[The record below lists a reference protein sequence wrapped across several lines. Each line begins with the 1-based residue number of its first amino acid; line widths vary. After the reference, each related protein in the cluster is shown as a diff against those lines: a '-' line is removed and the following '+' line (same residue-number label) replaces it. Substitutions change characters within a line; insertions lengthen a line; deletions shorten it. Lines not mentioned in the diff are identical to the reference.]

1 MSGMNNVPQVDQL
14 IAERRAQI
22 AAGGVPMSPACW
34 DVALAMIGWPYVYSA
49 WGAECTPS
57 ERRKRYNMTEIEN
70 IVKACQVLN
79 GSRGSCSGCKWYM
92 DGDRVRC
99 FDCRGFTRFVIEE
112 ITGFKLYGDTCA
124 SQWGH
129 AANWCRKGQI
139 GKDQIPQGVLVC
151 LYIYNGTKWTHTG
164 LYMDGSTCECSS
176 GVQHFETMKKNRW
189 THWAV
194 AEVFRD
200 ELKEADDMAEGKA
213 IVTGKKVALRKDPS
227 KSAAI
232 ITRINTG
239 ETVELAEE
247 PPKEWLYVEYKGKK
261 GWMMRESLQE

>member
-1 MSGMNNVPQVDQL
+1 MNNIPQVDQL

-22 AAGGVPMSPACW
+22 AAGGILLSPACW
-34 DVALAMIGWPYVYSA
+34 DLALAMIGWPYVYSA
-49 WGAECTPS
+49 WGAACTTS
-57 ERRKRYNMTEIEN
+57 ERRKRYKLTEIQN

-99 FDCRGFTRFVIEE
+99 FDCRGFSKFVIEA
-112 ITGFKLYGDTCA
+112 ITGFALYGDTCA

-139 GKDQIPQGVLVC
+139 GKDQIPEGVLVC

-164 LYMDGSTCECSS
+164 LYLNGSTCECSNN
-176 GVQHFETMKKNRW
+176 VQYFETMKKNRW

-194 AEVFRD
+194 AMPFKNEM
-200 ELKEADDMAEGKA
+200 EAEDVPKPGYAE
-213 IVTGKKVALRKDPS
+213 VTGKRVALRAEPS
-227 KSAAI
+227 TSAKI
-232 ITRINTG
+232 LTRVNTG
-239 ETVELAEE
+239 EEVKLE
-247 PPKEWLYVEYKGKK
+247 PEPEKKWDYVSYKGKT
-261 GWMMRESLQE
+261 GWMMREFLKEG

>member
-1 MSGMNNVPQVDQL
+1 MIRVNNIPQVDQL

-22 AAGGVPMSPACW
+22 AAGGILLSPACW
-34 DVALAMIGWPYVYSA
+34 DLALAMIGWPYVYSA
-49 WGAECTPS
+49 WGAACTTS

-99 FDCRGFTRFVIEE
+99 FDCRGFSKFVIEA
-112 ITGFKLYGDTCA
+112 ITGFALYGDTCA
-124 SQWGH
+124 SQWSH

-139 GKDQIPQGVLVC
+139 GKDQIPEGVLVC

-164 LYMDGSTCECSS
+164 LYLNGSTCECSS
-176 GVQHFETMKKNRW
+176 GVQYFETMKKNRW

-194 AEVFRD
+194 AACFKD
-200 ELKEADDMAEGKA
+200 ELKEAEDVAEGKA
-213 IVTGKKVALRKDPS
+213 IVTGKNVAIRKDRSTAS
-227 KSAAI
+227 KCLG
-232 ITRINTG
+232 RVKTG
-239 ETVELAEE
+239 ETVQLAEA
-247 PPKEWLYVEYKGKK
+247 PPEEWLRVEYKGKV
-261 GWMMRESLQE
+261 GWMMREFLQE